1 MPRTPKIEIN
11 PTWDWYPGAASR
23 PTPPFFKRGLFYLR
37 QQAALYFESVYRL
50 NSAICIYYIQ
60 IAQGIVNYLDA
71 KNIRADCT
79 NMKLGKM
86 YLDATYSK
94 TISRRNANDTWF
106 KK

>member
-1 MPRTPKIEIN
+1 M
-11 PTWDWYPGAASR
+11 GAAKL
-23 PTPPFFKRGLFYLR
+23 PPN
-37 QQAALYFESVYRL
+37 FESDLPTRL
-50 NSAICIYYIQ
+50 CYPYILYL
-60 IAQGIVNYLDA
+60 GSIVNYLDA

-79 NMKLGKM
+79 NMKFGKM

>member
-1 MPRTPKIEIN
+1 MILI
-11 PTWDWYPGAASR
+11 GS
-23 PTPPFFKRGLFYLR
+23 
-37 QQAALYFESVYRL
+37 
-50 NSAICIYYIQ
+50 
-60 IAQGIVNYLDA
+60 IVNYLDA

-79 NMKLGKM
+79 NIKLGKM

>member
-1 MPRTPKIEIN
+1 M
-11 PTWDWYPGAASR
+11 
-23 PTPPFFKRGLFYLR
+23 
-37 QQAALYFESVYRL
+37 
-50 NSAICIYYIQ
+50 
-60 IAQGIVNYLDA
+60 NYLDA

-79 NMKLGKM
+79 NIKLGKI